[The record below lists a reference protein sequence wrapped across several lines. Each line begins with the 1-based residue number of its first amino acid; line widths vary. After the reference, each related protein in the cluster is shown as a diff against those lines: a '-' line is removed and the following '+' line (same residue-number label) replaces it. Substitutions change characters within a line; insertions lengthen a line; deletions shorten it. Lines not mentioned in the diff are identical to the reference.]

1 MKKYV
6 ITLLSL
12 IVVSIGFFIYYDY
25 IKTWVDAEKYVNRY
39 ISEQRISKDNISTI
53 TKVKSRKGSYDG
65 IIYKIIYKDDPNFK
79 YEYFYSDDIYALYT
93 NKVILQIYD
102 LSDGHELEDTKD
114 LKNVKYPPM
123 HLKK

>member
-25 IKTWVDAEKYVNRY
+25 IKTWVDAEKYVNKY

-65 IIYKIIYKDDPNFK
+65 IIYKINYKDDPNFK
-79 YEYFYSDDIYALYT
+79 YEYFYCDDIYALYT